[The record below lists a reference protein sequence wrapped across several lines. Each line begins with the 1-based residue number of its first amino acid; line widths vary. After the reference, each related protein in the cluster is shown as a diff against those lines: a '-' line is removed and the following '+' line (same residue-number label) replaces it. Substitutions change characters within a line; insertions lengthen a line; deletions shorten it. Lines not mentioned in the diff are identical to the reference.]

1 MKLVALIP
9 LLFACISVKAITT
22 TIPAKSD
29 TAMPKSILHKEAL
42 LKEFGDNDTCRALIE
57 YWYTGRSFFGVMA
70 AISGAVATM
79 AGVWMAATDNRDD
92 ASSGNGSSG
101 LDFFDY
107 LGAVLVF
114 SVSASLFVL
123 FLPLYLSYPR
133 KKLLRILNNFK
144 ETGSL
149 PKKYLSKI
157 KSRLQKN
164 SK

>member
-1 MKLVALIP
+1 
-9 LLFACISVKAITT
+9 
-22 TIPAKSD
+22 
-29 TAMPKSILHKEAL
+29 
-42 LKEFGDNDTCRALIE
+42 
-57 YWYTGRSFFGVMA
+57 MA
-70 AISGAVATM
+70 AISGAVAIM

-149 PKKYLSKI
+149 PKNILAK
-157 KSRLQKN
+157 
-164 SK
+164 